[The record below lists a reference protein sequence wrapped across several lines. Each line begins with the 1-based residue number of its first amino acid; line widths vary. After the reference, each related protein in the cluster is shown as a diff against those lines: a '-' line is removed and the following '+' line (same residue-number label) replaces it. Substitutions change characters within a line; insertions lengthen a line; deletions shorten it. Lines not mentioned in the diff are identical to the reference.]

1 MANTLSSIT
10 FSKKL
15 IDWYHKHGR
24 HGLPWQRNPTPYR
37 VWISEI
43 MLQQTQVTTVIGYY
57 QRFMQSFPTL
67 KQLALANQDHVL
79 SHWSGLGYYARARN
93 LHRAA
98 RLIYKQYHGR
108 FPKSLEALVQ
118 LPGIGPSTAGAI
130 LSFAYKLPTAICDG
144 NVKRVLARIFAID
157 KPKTDALFWEY
168 ATQLTP
174 TQNTHHYNQA
184 IMDLGAT
191 ICTRIKPACDLCP
204 MQKNCLAH
212 LQGRETNYPIKQPKK
227 VKPIRSTQFLILESH
242 KGILLHKRPSEGIWG
257 GLWCFP
263 ECASNINALDWC
275 LEHYAT
281 TIETIYKF
289 KAISHKFTHF
299 TLNISPLHVKLKVKK
314 HLPTNLAH
322 HWHQQH
328 LDLPGGISAPVS
340 KLLKLVL

>member
-1 MANTLSSIT
+1 MVNTLSSTT

-24 HGLPWQRNPTPYR
+24 HNLPWQRDQTPYR

-43 MLQQTQVTTVIGYY
+43 MLQQTQVTTVIGYF
-57 QRFMQSFPTL
+57 QRFMRSFPTL
-67 KQLALANQDHVL
+67 KKLALADEDFVL

-98 RLIYKQYHGR
+98 QVIHHQFSGR
-108 FPKSLEALVQ
+108 FPKSIEGLMA
-118 LPGIGPSTAGAI
+118 LPGIGASTAGAI
-130 LSFAYKLPTAICDG
+130 LSFAYQLPTPICDG
-144 NVKRVLARIFAID
+144 NVKRVLARLFAID
-157 KPKTDALFWEY
+157 KPKTDPIFWEY
-168 ATQLTP
+168 ATGLTP

-191 ICTRIKPACDLCP
+191 ICTRTKPACKLCP
-204 MQKNCLAH
+204 MQNDCLAH
-212 LQGRETNYPIKQPKK
+212 LQGRESYYPIKQPKK
-227 VKPIRSTQFLILESH
+227 ATPIKSIQMLILEADN
-242 KGILLHKRPSEGIWG
+242 GILLYKRPTEGIWG

-263 ECASNINALDWC
+263 ECSTNINALDWC
-275 LEHYAT
+275 REHYASK
-281 TIETIYKF
+281 IENTVRF

-299 TLNISPLHVKLKVKK
+299 TLNIRPLHVKLKVKRR
-314 HLPTNLAH
+314 LPTNPPH

-328 LDLPGGISAPVS
+328 LDLPGGICAPVS